1 MFNSNDPYTPG
12 NAFIPA
18 SNNPY
23 SSGNRYNPYNPFS
36 GPYRRP
42 RSRGLWGCLTL
53 LILALLLSSAGIFYL
68 KNQPDSAPLKLSGQ
82 FSVSLV
88 FLIGI
93 GIVIVLALLQ
103 KIFRRTFLDKLLSG
117 TLTLLLVASLVVFLY
132 WDFFINPYVGM
143 TPTSFTRAS
152 VNIDIGE
159 TLHFQNPS
167 NGVAQILCIGIN
179 QKCQAESGAPDLLNR
194 GIRVQPGQTVDI
206 KFDTDGIYHIT
217 SENTPGMNITVHVI
231 TPDETGSADP
241 PAPRF
246 SYVPLSRVI

>member
-1 MFNSNDPYTPG
+1 MKAGGINLMFNSKDPYTPG
-12 NAFIPA
+12 NAFIPV

-36 GPYRRP
+36 DPYRRP
-42 RSRGLWGCLTL
+42 RSRGLWGCLTF
-53 LILALLLSSAGIFYL
+53 LILTLLLSSAGIFYL
-68 KNQPDSAPLKLSGQ
+68 KNQPDSATLNLWGQ
-82 FSVSLV
+82 SVSLV

-103 KIFRRTFLDKLLSG
+103 KIFRRTFLGKLLSG

-132 WDFFINPYVGM
+132 WHFFINPYIGM

-152 VNIDIGE
+152 VNIDNGE

-206 KFDTDGIYHIT
+206 KFDTDGIYDIT
-217 SENTPGMNITVHVI
+217 SENTPGMNITV
-231 TPDETGSADP
+231 
-241 PAPRF
+241 
-246 SYVPLSRVI
+246 YVF